1 MENEELLRRMED
13 LAAQCGKRCEVCASR
28 FLTPAEQ
35 AAVRAWSAYGTDCT
49 VVFSGGGAQ
58 CERQAA
64 FFLPYYM
71 EADELDVSEH
81 ICAVHLKA
89 GFGEPGHRDYLG
101 ALMGLGI
108 AREWIGD
115 IRIFGENAYIFCL
128 PSVQSH
134 ILSSLD
140 KVGRYGVK
148 SRSIAL
154 ADVPEPERRVKTVSF
169 TVKSPRLDAAASG
182 MFSMSRTE
190 CARLIEAGAVSLNY
204 AECLRCDAIVKPG
217 DVISVRGFGKGTLTR
232 CDGQSRKGRMF
243 AEAEIC
249 L

>member
-1 MENEELLRRMED
+1 MENDGLLRRMAD
-13 LAAQCGKRCEVCASR
+13 LAARSEKRCEVCISR

-35 AAVRAWSAYGTDCT
+35 AEVRAWSACGTDCT

-71 EADELDVSEH
+71 DADSLDVSEY
-81 ICAVHLKA
+81 ICAVQLKA

-108 AREWIGD
+108 SREWIGD

-140 KVGRYGVK
+140 KVGRCGIK
-148 SRSIAL
+148 TQSIAL

-169 TVKSPRLDAAASG
+169 TVKSPRLDAVASG
-182 MFSMSRTE
+182 MFSISRTE
-190 CARLIEAGAVSLNY
+190 CARQIETGAVSLNY
-204 AECLRCDAIVKPG
+204 SECTRCDAPVKPG
-217 DVISVRGFGKGTLTR
+217 DVISVRGSGKGTLKR
-232 CDGQSRKGRMF
+232 CGGASRKGRMF